1 MIDLGISKLALIG
14 AVALIVIGPERLP
27 KVARTVGA
35 LVGRAQRY
43 ISDVKAEVSREVEL
57 DELRKMRTEFED
69 AARDVERTIHK
80 EVSEQ
85 SQALNEAFG
94 GAEARTEGVG
104 AGSAGDSFVPS
115 WDAAH
120 KAHNGRKSWR
130 VKQGARPLW
139 FKRQHNV
146 RVWVQSGAA
155 RVKRHRPATRPSRS
169 FFE

>member
-14 AVALIVIGPERLP
+14 AVALVVIGPERLP

-43 ISDVKAEVSREVEL
+43 INDVKAEVSREVEL

-80 EVSEQ
+80 EVHEHTS
-85 SQALNEAFG
+85 SLNDALTG
-94 GAEARTEGVG
+94 TDSSVHDG
-104 AGSAGDSFVPS
+104 AGQGSGYVPS

-120 KAHNGRKSWR
+120 KVHNGRKSWR
-130 VKQGARPLW
+130 VKQGARPVW
-139 FKRQHNV
+139 YKRQHNV
-146 RVWVQSGAA
+146 RVWAQSGAA
-155 RVKRHRPATRPSRS
+155 RVKRHRPATGPARS

>member
-14 AVALIVIGPERLP
+14 AVALVVIGPERLP

-43 ISDVKAEVSREVEL
+43 INDVKAEVSREVEL

-80 EVSEQ
+80 EVHEH
-85 SQALNEAFG
+85 SQALNDALTGTDSSAQG
-94 GAEARTEGVG
+94 GPGQ
-104 AGSAGDSFVPS
+104 DSGYVPS
-115 WDAAH
+115 WDMAH

-130 VKQGARPLW
+130 VKQGARPVW
-139 FKRQHNV
+139 YKRQHNV
-146 RVWVQSGAA
+146 RVWAQSGAA
-155 RVKRHRPATRPSRS
+155 RVKRHRPATGPARS
-169 FFE
+169 FFD